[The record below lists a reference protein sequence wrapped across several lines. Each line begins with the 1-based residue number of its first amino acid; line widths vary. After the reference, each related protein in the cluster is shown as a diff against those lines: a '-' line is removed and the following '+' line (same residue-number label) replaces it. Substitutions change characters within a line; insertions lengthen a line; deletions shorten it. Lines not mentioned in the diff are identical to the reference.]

1 MGSQIFVVLEIIFF
15 PKPGIFCTD
24 WLFALCVKTKWIKNP
39 GNSFYILQNTFLLY
53 PHIQRSKITRFYPS
67 LNQLFFRKII
77 FIWFFGQKIEKS
89 DPLDTVHPPIF
100 CWAWKKL
107 CLKLV
112 LKSMIFIWSF
122 VGINKITNQN
132 MSKLPPKE
140 INVAQTGPVTPLG
153 TGKMAHFGHFWAEK
167 CP

>member
-1 MGSQIFVVLEIIFF
+1 MFLVLEIIFF
-15 PKPGIFCTD
+15 SETWYFCTS
-24 WLFALCVKTKWIKNP
+24 WLFALCVKTKWIKK
-39 GNSFYILQNTFLLY
+39 SWKFILHSPKYFFVIPPYTKIQNNKVLPFIESTFLQKNHYL
-53 PHIQRSKITRFYPS
+53 IFWSK
-67 LNQLFFRKII
+67 NRKI
-77 FIWFFGQKIEKS
+77 W
-89 DPLDTVHPPIF
+89 PPWHRPPPIF
-100 CWAWKKL
+100 CWAWKKF

-140 INVAQTGPVTPLG
+140 INMAQTGPVTPLG

>member
-1 MGSQIFVVLEIIFF
+1 MFLVLEIIFF
-15 PKPGIFCTD
+15 PKPGIFCTG
-24 WLFALCVKTKWIKNP
+24 WLFALCMKTKWIKNP

-53 PHIQRSKITRFYPS
+53 PPYTKIQNNKVLPFIESTFLQKNNFY
-67 LNQLFFRKII
+67 LI
-77 FIWFFGQKIEKS
+77 FWSIIEKS
-89 DPLDTVHPPIF
+89 DPLGTGLPPYS
-100 CWAWKKL
+100 AGLGKS
-107 CLKLV
+107 LKLV

-140 INVAQTGPVTPLG
+140 INVAQIGPVTPLG
-153 TGKMAHFGHFWAEK
+153 AGKMAHFGHFWAEK